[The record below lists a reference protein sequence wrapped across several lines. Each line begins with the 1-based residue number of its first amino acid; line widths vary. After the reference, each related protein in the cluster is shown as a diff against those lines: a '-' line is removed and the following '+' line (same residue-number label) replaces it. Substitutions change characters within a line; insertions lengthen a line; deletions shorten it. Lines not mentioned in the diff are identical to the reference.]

1 MSNKD
6 AKQHPYV
13 PELKDQFIKGE
24 VSRREF
30 LRTSTLLG
38 LSATAAY
45 SFVNIFE
52 GKSPIVGAKADAHK
66 GGKLKFAMRVQEC
79 DDPAKYDWT
88 PKANLSRH
96 MIEYLTT
103 MASDGVTRPHLLES
117 WNPSADLKTW
127 TLKVRK
133 GVKWSNGDTF
143 DAEDV
148 VYNIKRWCD
157 SNVGSSMQSLMDPL
171 ITKTPTGKK
180 DKKGKEIVSKAL
192 TEGAVRKADDYTVV
206 LNLNRAELALPE
218 SWFHYPAG
226 IVHRKFEEWGSS
238 IVKKPVGTGAFTLVE
253 HKVGEKAVL
262 KRRDGYWGKKA
273 HLDEIHYIDTG
284 DDAGAKIAALAAGQ
298 VDLVNEIM
306 VDQLAV
312 VKALPNMQIFKA
324 VTAQTAVARMQP
336 IAPFDDVRVRKALRI
351 CQDHARLLE
360 LSHGGEGAPAEDH
373 HVCPLHPDYA
383 ELPKEKQDYEL
394 AKKLLA
400 DAGHSNG
407 ITATLDCNNDRAW
420 EQAAC
425 QTLVEMCKPAGINLK
440 LNIMPGSAY
449 WKLWTKTP
457 FGFTRW
463 NHRPL
468 GTMVLNLAYR
478 SNVPWNESQHNNPE
492 FDKLLD
498 EAGGIA
504 DPKERS
510 KVMAKVQ
517 KTMQDDSPIAQP
529 LWRGVFDAGSAKVKG
544 YSKHPQ
550 NFHLLNDTSIG

>member
-1 MSNKD
+1 M
-6 AKQHPYV
+6 
-13 PELKDQFIKGE
+13 I
-24 VSRREF
+24 
-30 LRTSTLLG
+30 
-38 LSATAAY
+38 
-45 SFVNIFE
+45 I
-52 GKSPIVGAKADAHK
+52 GAK
-66 GGKLKFAMRVQEC
+66 
-79 DDPAKYDWT
+79 
-88 PKANLSRH
+88 
-96 MIEYLTT
+96 
-103 MASDGVTRPHLLES
+103 
-117 WNPSADLKTW
+117 
-127 TLKVRK
+127 
-133 GVKWSNGDTF
+133 
-143 DAEDV
+143 
-148 VYNIKRWCD
+148 
-157 SNVGSSMQSLMDPL
+157 
-171 ITKTPTGKK
+171 
-180 DKKGKEIVSKAL
+180 
-192 TEGAVRKADDYTVV
+192 
-206 LNLNRAELALPE
+206 
-218 SWFHYPAG
+218 
-226 IVHRKFEEWGSS
+226 
-238 IVKKPVGTGAFTLVE
+238 KPP
-253 HKVGEKAVL
+253 
-262 KRRDGYWGKKA
+262 
-273 HLDEIHYIDTG
+273 LDEIHYIDTG